1 MKHDPQAVADAL
13 AALQTAGRRRVRR
26 VVQGFAAAGT
36 AARPLLDGRPL
47 LNFCSND
54 YLDLAREPAVAR
66 ALASAALQWGAG
78 SGAAHLVTGH
88 GAEHHALE
96 EELAAFTG
104 REAALLFSTGYMANV
119 GAISALAARGEIILQ
134 DKLNHASLL
143 DAARL
148 SDATLQRYRH
158 ADAAE
163 AARLAMASEGRAS
176 LIATDGVFSMDGD
189 LAPLRELA
197 SIARAHQAWLLVDDA
212 HGLGVMGATG
222 RGSLELAG
230 LGPDD
235 VPLLVGTL
243 GKAFGCFGAF
253 VAGRREVIDLIL
265 QRARSYIFTTALPPA
280 VAAATRAALATLQQ
294 QPWRRERV
302 LAAVARFRAA
312 AAARGIPLMPSTTPI
327 QPVPVPGAAR
337 CAAASDALRARGF
350 WVAAIR
356 SPTVPAGT
364 ERLRVTL
371 TAAHL
376 DEDIDALAD
385 ALHSVLRELPAERA
399 ANMEPQA

>member
-1 MKHDPQAVADAL
+1 MKHDPQSVADAL
-13 AALQTAGRRRVRR
+13 DALQAAGRRRVRR
-26 VVQGFAAAGT
+26 VVQGFAASGT
-36 AARPLLDGRPL
+36 AARPLLEGRPL

-54 YLDLAREPAVAR
+54 YLDLAREPGVAR
-66 ALASAALQWGAG
+66 ALADAAERWGSGA
-78 SGAAHLVTGH
+78 GAAHLVTGH
-88 GAEHHALE
+88 SAEHHALE

-119 GAISALAARGEIILQ
+119 GVISALAARGEIILQ

-143 DAARL
+143 DGARL

-158 ADAAE
+158 ADAAD
-163 AARLAMASEGRAS
+163 AVRLAQAADGRVS

-189 LAPLRELA
+189 IAPLRELA
-197 SIARAHQAWLLVDDA
+197 SLARAQQAWLLVDDA
-212 HGLGVMGATG
+212 HGLGVLGATG

-230 LGPDD
+230 LTQDD

-253 VAGRREVIDLIL
+253 VAGRRDVIELIL

-280 VAAATRAALATLQQ
+280 LAAATRVALATAQQ
-294 QPWRRERV
+294 QGWRRDRV
-302 LAAVARFRAA
+302 LAAAARFRAA
-312 AAARGIPLMPSTTPI
+312 ATGRGIPLMPSITPI
-327 QPVPVPGAAR
+327 QPVPLPGAAR
-337 CAAASDALRARGF
+337 CAAASDALRARGY

-371 TAAHL
+371 TAAHS
-376 DEDIDALAD
+376 DADIDGLVEALAE
-385 ALHSVLRELPAERA
+385 VLR
-399 ANMEPQA
+399 Q